1 MNFVLLNPLFTWLLP
16 LVAAPVIFHLFLRI
30 RKRQRP
36 FSTLMFFQRI
46 SPRLSARR
54 KVKEW
59 LVLLLRTLL
68 VLFLLLA
75 LLRPVWYGVGS
86 TGGVAQV
93 IVIDN
98 SGSMAGLARGDK
110 TKMQVAIEAAQAL
123 IGGQLDRDSVGV
135 VLLVNDP
142 NVQLPMALT
151 SDKKEKNELLG
162 AVTRIKETE
171 ASGAIQQTFERAV
184 AMFENSATP
193 RFEIHIL
200 TDAQE
205 VEWNKAP
212 VGLRNPRPGTG
223 VYVHRISSVNPV
235 NANIALT
242 GLVLPEKKILVG
254 RKFPLRVELR
264 NTTEVDGLV
273 RLNWADDLGNKN
285 TQEVPVPKREDKTV
299 VLGFEP
305 ATPGVHWVNV
315 WIEGD
320 GFPADN
326 KAAVA
331 FDVTE
336 KKPVLFVG
344 REDDFG
350 LFPMAISPSGDGR
363 FSGLVPIFAMP
374 AELVKAIE
382 DKKPVLVALSWP
394 SVSAVAGDSA
404 AAATLKVWVERG
416 GSLFVGP
423 SSLGGSPPSPAL
435 SWLGATPEP
444 LVQAE
449 QGFPVLAFQKGAAV
463 FTELKDERGDIFLRN
478 LKAFKFHP
486 LKLEEKTAAL
496 FGLEDGRAFLAERAL
511 GKGSVFTCGL
521 ALDPLWSTLPLKGGF
536 LALAQSMA
544 LLGGEAGAENLVSLI
559 AGERLLAVPPGAT
572 NLHLQS
578 ITGNLLD
585 WKGEPNKRP
594 IFPLAGVYAAQLGE
608 QTTYVSVRASPR
620 EGEQQFVKGDAV
632 PALGTV
638 AHVVRSFDNADAILA
653 EVRKLSRAVD
663 FFLPALLLGFLALMF
678 EGWLANPRPLKP
690 VAPPAKPN
698 PFDGATIAKPDEY
711 GPMKS
716 AAKDALKAAAKNS
729 EPPKKPEPAKKPAPA
744 AVKA

>member
-68 VLFLLLA
+68 ILFLLLA

-98 SGSMAGLARGDK
+98 SGSMAGIARGDK
-110 TKMQVAIEAAQAL
+110 TKMQVAVEAAQAL
-123 IGGQLDRDSVGV
+123 IGGQRDQDSVAV

-142 NVQLPMALT
+142 TVTLPTGLT
-151 SDKKEKNELLG
+151 SDKKEKSELLG
-162 AVTRIKETE
+162 AVTRIKKTE

-212 VGLRNPRPGTG
+212 VGLRNPRSGTG
-223 VYVHRISSVNPV
+223 VYVHRISTLATA

-242 GLVLPEKKILVG
+242 GLALPEKKILVG

-264 NTTEVDGLV
+264 NTSEIDGSV
-273 RLNWADDLGNKN
+273 RLNWADDLGNKG

-305 ATPGVHWVNV
+305 ATPGIHWVNAWV
-315 WIEGD
+315 EGD
-320 GFPADN
+320 GFPSDN

-331 FDVTE
+331 FSTTE
-336 KKPVLFVG
+336 KRPVLFVG
-344 REDDFG
+344 KDEDFG

-363 FSGLVPIFAMP
+363 FSGLLPLFVTP
-374 AELVKAIE
+374 AELVKAID
-382 DKKPVLVALSWP
+382 DKKPALVAVSWAAMG
-394 SVSAVAGDSA
+394 AVAGDSA

-423 SSLGGSPPSPAL
+423 SSLGGGPPTPTLA
-435 SWLGATPEP
+435 WLGATPEP

-463 FTELKDERGDIFLRN
+463 FLELKDERGDIFLRN

-486 LKLEEKTAAL
+486 LKLEEKTMAL

-511 GKGSVFTCGL
+511 GKGLVFTCGL

-544 LLGGEAGAENLVSLI
+544 LLGGEAGDENLVSLT
-559 AGERLLAVPPGAT
+559 AGERLLVVPPGAT

-594 IFPLAGVYAAQLGE
+594 IFPLAGVYAAQLGA
-608 QTTYVSVRASPR
+608 QTIYASVRSSPR
-620 EGEQQFVKGDAV
+620 EGEAQFVKGDAV

-638 AHVVRSFDNADAILA
+638 AHVVRTFDNADAILA

-663 FFLPALLLGFLALMF
+663 FFLPALLLGFVCLMI
-678 EGWLANPRPLKP
+678 EGFLANAKPMKP

-698 PFDGATIAKPDEY
+698 PLDGATVAKPDEF
-711 GPMKS
+711 GFVKIAMKPPE
-716 AAKDALKAAAKNS
+716 KA
-729 EPPKKPEPAKKPAPA
+729 P
-744 AVKA
+744 VKA

>member
-16 LVAAPVIFHLFLRI
+16 LVAAPVVFHLFLRI

-68 VLFLLLA
+68 ILFLLLA

-93 IVIDN
+93 LVIDN

-110 TKMQVAIEAAQAL
+110 SKMQVAIEAAQAL
-123 IGGQLDRDSVGV
+123 IGGQREQDSVGV
-135 VLLVNDP
+135 VLLVEDP
-142 NVQLPMALT
+142 SVVLPTGLT
-151 SDKKEKNELLG
+151 SDKKEKSELLG
-162 AVTRIKETE
+162 AVTRIRETE
-171 ASGAIQQTFERAV
+171 ASGAIQQAFERAV

-205 VEWNKAP
+205 VEWNKVP
-212 VGLRNPRPGTG
+212 VGMRPPRAGTG
-223 VYVHRISSVNPV
+223 VYVHRITSLNTA
-235 NANIALT
+235 NANVAVM
-242 GLVLPEKKILVG
+242 GLALPEKKILVG
-254 RKFPLRVELR
+254 RRFPLRVELR
-264 NTTEVDGLV
+264 NTSEVDGLV
-273 RLNWADDLGNKN
+273 RLNWVDDAGTKS

-305 ATPGVHWVNV
+305 VAPGVHWINV
-315 WIEGD
+315 WVEGD
-320 GFPADN
+320 GFGSDN
-326 KAAVA
+326 KAGVA
-331 FDVTE
+331 YATTE

-344 REDDFG
+344 REEDFG
-350 LFPMAISPSGDGR
+350 LFPMAISPSGDGK
-363 FSGLVPIFAMP
+363 FSGLVPAFVTT
-374 AELVKAIE
+374 AELVKALDE
-382 DKKPVLVALSWP
+382 KKPALVALSWP
-394 SVSAVAGDSA
+394 SLALVAGDSA

-423 SSLGGSPPSPAL
+423 SSLGGGPPARTL
-435 SWLGATPEP
+435 DWLGAVPEAM
-444 LVQAE
+444 VEAQ

-463 FTELKDERGDIFLRN
+463 FGELKDERGDIFLRN
-478 LKAFKFHP
+478 LRAFKFHP
-486 LKLEEKTAAL
+486 LKLEEKTLAL
-496 FGLEDGRAFLAERAL
+496 FGLEDGRVFLAERQL
-511 GKGSVFTCGL
+511 GKGLVFTCGL
-521 ALDPLWSTLPLKGGF
+521 GLDPTWSTLPLKGGF

-544 LLGGEAGAENLVSLI
+544 LLGGDAGAENLVSLT
-559 AGERLLAVPPGAT
+559 AGDKLLTVPPGAT

-594 IFPLAGVYAAQLGE
+594 IFPLAGVYAADFGGQSI
-608 QTTYVSVRASPR
+608 YASVRASAR
-620 EGEQQFVKGDAV
+620 EGEAQFVKGESV

-638 AHVVRSFDNADAILA
+638 AHVVRTFDNADAILA

-663 FFLPALLLGFLALMF
+663 FFLPALLLGFLCLMA
-678 EGWLANPRPLKP
+678 EGFLANPRPLKA
-690 VAPPAKPN
+690 APPRAKPN
-698 PFDGATIAKPDEY
+698 PLDGATVAKPDEF
-711 GPMKS
+711 GPVKVAKVAIDTTPVKVAMK
-716 AAKDALKAAAKNS
+716 A
-729 EPPKKPEPAKKPAPA
+729 
-744 AVKA
+744 